1 MVLIKKALFI
11 MMRKEK
17 QRRKKKSEEQE
28 EQMDKEKASLQFII
42 ENFGFCIH
50 DLR

>member
-1 MVLIKKALFI
+1 

-17 QRRKKKSEEQE
+17 QRRKKKSEAQE
-28 EQMDKEKASLQFII
+28 EQMDKEKTSLQFII
-42 ENFGFCIH
+42 ENFGFYIH